1 MLIGVIVP
9 AYNVSSWIGDA
20 IRSVMAQTH
29 TDWVMTIVDDGST
42 DDTAAIAAGFNDPRI
57 RLIRQPNHGVSA
69 ARNRGIAE
77 TAAGAVLLLDGDD
90 WLAPHALAVLAA
102 VLVENPLAV
111 AAVGAYAKGSL
122 PIRRPSQGDLLRA
135 LLVRNQFAN
144 GGHLLIRRTALD
156 AAGWFLTHLRF
167 GEDWE
172 YWIRLALL
180 GPFAA
185 TRGRTPVLFVRERMG
200 GASLTMAARPDAYE
214 PCMEAIFSSPGLGAT
229 RLGATRLA
237 ATLGAEEVARLRR
250 LAEAENNWIVGR
262 ELIRHRKVEDGLRFL
277 RRSVRARP
285 SSRRLTLLAL
295 ATCRITSIGP
305 FHPYPM
311 LALAD
316 ARGVMPEG

>member
-1 MLIGVIVP
+1 MRIDVIVP
-9 AYNVSSWIGDA
+9 AFNVSSWIRDA
-20 IRSVMAQTH
+20 IHSVIAQTH
-29 TDWVMTIVDDGST
+29 DDWVMTIVDDGST

-57 RLIRQPNHGVSA
+57 RLIRQPNRGVSA

-77 TAAGAVLLLDGDD
+77 SAAGAVLLLDGDD
-90 WLAPHALAVLAA
+90 WLAPHALSALAA
-102 VLVENPLAV
+102 VLDENPIAV

-122 PIRRPSQGDLLRA
+122 PIRRPAQGDLLRA

-156 AAGWFLTHLRF
+156 EAGWFLTHLRF

-214 PCMEAIFSSPGLGAT
+214 PCMEAIFSSPS
-229 RLGATRLA
+229 LA
-237 ATLGAEEVARLRR
+237 SKLGAEEATRLRR
-250 LAEAENNWIVGR
+250 FAEEIGR
-262 ELIRHRKVEDGLRFL
+262 A
-277 RRSVRARP
+277 S
-285 SSRRLTLLAL
+285 
-295 ATCRITSIGP
+295 CRE
-305 FHPYPM
+305 
-311 LALAD
+311 
-316 ARGVMPEG
+316 RV